1 MQVFWSRN
9 RVGDLYDQR
18 MDERAQRI
26 QDAITEITQIE
37 DPQVRA
43 KAATEALK
51 AIHDGNSTLAHA
63 RRAGIQELRA
73 AGMTY
78 RAIGPA
84 IGVHFSRVKQLE
96 TGEPTGIHARPR
108 KASTDK

>member
-1 MQVFWSRN
+1 MQVFRM
-9 RVGDLYDQR
+9 RTRRPHLYDQR

-26 QDAITEITQIE
+26 HDAITEITQIE

-51 AIHDGNSTLAHA
+51 AIHEGNSTLAEA
-63 RRAGIQELRA
+63 RRDGVKELRA
-73 AGMTY
+73 AGLSY
-78 RAIGPA
+78 RAIGPL

-96 TGEPTGIHARPR
+96 SGEPTGIHARPR
-108 KASTDK
+108 KEKTGE

>member
-1 MQVFWSRN
+1 
-9 RVGDLYDQR
+9 

-26 QDAITEITQIE
+26 HDAITEITQIE

-51 AIHDGNSTLAHA
+51 AIHEGNSTLAEA
-63 RRAGIQELRA
+63 RRDGVKELRA
-73 AGMTY
+73 AGLSY
-78 RAIGPA
+78 RAIGPL

-96 TGEPTGIHARPR
+96 SGEPTGIHARPR
-108 KASTDK
+108 KEKTGE